1 MLVLSAKK
9 RDSSLKGKQL
19 RREGIIPAVLY
30 GKHLDESIPVTLTQG
45 DIELFLKS
53 HSVGSKLHLDID
65 GKQYLSILKDITRTP
80 VKGSLE
86 HISFQAVKADEM
98 IKTVLQIR
106 ITGKE
111 RVDGIVLQILDEIQ
125 YRALPANFVDSIE
138 LNVEGANAGD
148 TITIA
153 DLEISKNADIE
164 LLSPLDAVVATVTAR
179 KELVI
184 ETEEAEAEAEDEEA
198 EESAESAESSGD
210 EH

>member
-1 MLVLSAKK
+1 
-9 RDSSLKGKQL
+9 
-19 RREGIIPAVLY
+19 
-30 GKHLDESIPVTLTQG
+30 
-45 DIELFLKS
+45 
-53 HSVGSKLHLDID
+53 
-65 GKQYLSILKDITRTP
+65 
-80 VKGSLE
+80 
-86 HISFQAVKADEM
+86 M

-125 YRALPANFVDSIE
+125 YRALPANFVDSVE

-184 ETEEAEAEAEDEEA
+184 ETEEAEAEDEEA
-198 EESAESAESSGD
+198 EDPG
-210 EH
+210 